1 MSAPNNTANLI
12 NLLQTLETNLAA
24 KTKINTNYKQIVN
37 KNLPEIRDKIAA
49 IILKFRSVQG
59 ELAEL
64 RGRPTPAPVI
74 DQTEIDR
81 LRAEHAAATQALNTQ
96 LEQANK
102 STADATGDLNNMRG
116 QIDQLKN
123 ASEAEKARI
132 LADLEKARTE
142 AAASVADAQ
151 RQLQEI
157 TQQLA
162 TANQTIQTMND
173 AIDGAIAIINRITAL
188 IDTIIS
194 DGDVSQL
201 ESSFTEIHRLLDN
214 VDGTG
219 SEPTTTRTG
228 VRGQIDTINRAE
240 EIRQLKTEI
249 IENHPLFEAKLD
261 GLNYKQLLQ
270 LASKLPNATEIHRY
284 ENMTAADIATNLQ
297 TELKGG
303 RRTRKNKRIRSKRGQ
318 RGGHQHGGYV
328 YKTSSS
334 SARDTHSNTFN
345 KSSRNSSA
353 SSRKIRKHPK
363 NRR

>member
-261 GLNYKQLLQ
+261 GLNYKQL
-270 LASKLPNATEIHRY
+270 HRY